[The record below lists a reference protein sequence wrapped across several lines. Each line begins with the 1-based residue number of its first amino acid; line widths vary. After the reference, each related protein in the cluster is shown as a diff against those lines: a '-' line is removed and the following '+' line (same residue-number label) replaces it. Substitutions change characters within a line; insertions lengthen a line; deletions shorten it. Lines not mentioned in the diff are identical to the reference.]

1 MCYLQIYFHFF
12 FKNRR
17 LMFMYWTAGQ
27 RSVERLRESNVGISP
42 VLSGNNVKLSL
53 VLFPNRQIYLEMAW

>member
-1 MCYLQIYFHFF
+1 
-12 FKNRR
+12 
-17 LMFMYWTAGQ
+17 MYWTAGQ

-53 VLFPNRQIYLEMAW
+53 VLFPNRQIYLEMA